1 MPGWQR
7 GVPVD
12 PDRDQ
17 SRQWLQS
24 ELDRPG
30 YSTER
35 SMVSR
40 VWEWI
45 TDHLPSLDLPGT
57 LPAWAAWA
65 TLALILLAGL
75 AVITFVSRDRWRRA
89 SLTLQPAT
97 GSVLEEE
104 GMRAADYRARATAA
118 LLAGQPGAALVDA
131 YRALTASSIERSLLD
146 DRPGRTAHEVA
157 VDLSSVFPDAA
168 MDLAGAAER
177 FDEVRYGAHDASR
190 DQASAVLSLEERIS
204 RSRPAFGALP

>member
-1 MPGWQR
+1 MPVWHC

-17 SRQWLQS
+17 ARQWLQS

-30 YSTER
+30 YSVER
-35 SMVSR
+35 SFVSR

-45 TDHLPSLDLPGT
+45 TGHLPSLDLPGT
-57 LPAWAAWA
+57 LPPWAAWA
-65 TLALILLAGL
+65 ALALILLAGL

-89 SLTLQPAT
+89 SLSLQPAT
-97 GSVLEEE
+97 GAVLEEE
-104 GMRAADYRARATAA
+104 GLRATDYRARAVAA

-168 MDLAGAAER
+168 LDLARAAEH

-190 DQASAVLSLEERIS
+190 EQASAVLALEEQIS